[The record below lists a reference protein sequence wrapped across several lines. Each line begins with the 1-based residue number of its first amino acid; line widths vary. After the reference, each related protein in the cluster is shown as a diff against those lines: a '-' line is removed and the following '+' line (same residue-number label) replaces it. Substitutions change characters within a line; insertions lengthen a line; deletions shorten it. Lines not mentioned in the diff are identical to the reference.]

1 MLLHRSPRALAC
13 AAALVSL
20 PLVNACG
27 PGSDGETGTSSS
39 DTGTTAGET
48 TADTPTAGETTAD
61 TPTAGE
67 ATTSESTGPGTT
79 CSEPHSVTD
88 DCCCFELVVEDEG
101 ATSFLKNTCPTGTD
115 NCAAIEGTCTGSFG
129 NDGSCSDDDI
139 ALDATAGAAIACVL
153 DALRAGAPG
162 AVQWS
167 IVAVP
172 GFAGHS
178 TVVHITGVPDLLQT
192 SQGYVD
198 SDKSIGEIG
207 RFDLPPATF
216 FDDCQAMATPLDQF
230 KCLKSFLGAA
240 PLSTCSLE

>member
-13 AAALVSL
+13 AAALVLL

-61 TPTAGE
+61 DT
-67 ATTSESTGPGTT
+67 TTSESAA
-79 CSEPHSVTD
+79 CSEPQSATD
-88 DCCCFELVVEDEG
+88 DCCCFELVVEDGG
-101 ATSFLKNTCPTGTD
+101 ATSFLKNSCPTGAN
-115 NCAAIEGTCTGSFG
+115 NCAVIEAKCIGAFD
-129 NDGSCSDDDI
+129 NDGSCINDEFTV
-139 ALDATAGAAIACVL
+139 DATAAPAITCVL

-167 IVAVP
+167 IVATP
-172 GFAGHS
+172 GFAGHD
-178 TVVHITGVPDLLQT
+178 TVVHITSVPDLLQT

-198 SDKSIGEIG
+198 SDRSIGEIG

-216 FDDCQAMATPLDQF
+216 FDDCQAMPTPLDQF

-240 PLSTCSLE
+240 PLSTCTLD